1 MSADR
6 SFEICGYFY
15 LQFEGP
21 KPVLTEF
28 PVLYTSVFGAF
39 IHIIHIVHKM
49 RTSPEI
55 QGLQKIFLFHFE
67 RACAIIHFTFD
78 SCTNI
83 RVKIMGRFKIYRENY
98 AGVTAVSNLFIDRY
112 MKDAN
117 DAQLKIYLYLL
128 RTTEAGQEASISDM
142 ADLFN
147 YTEKDVQRALKY
159 WEKIHLIALE
169 YEDNPKEGGK
179 TLSGIRLLEVREK
192 PQEEAASL
200 VSFVHLPA
208 RADVPSEK
216 QDFSVPSYS
225 LDRLKEFKEKEE
237 TSQLLFVAEQ
247 YIGRPLSPRE
257 INTILFFS
265 DRLKF
270 SEDLIDYLI
279 QYCVDKGKKD
289 FRYIEK
295 VAISWAQE
303 GITTPQQAAGLAGKY
318 DKIVYT
324 VMKALGK
331 SGSPT
336 RAEADFALRWAKEY
350 GFTQDII
357 LEACHR
363 TVMATDKHRFEYAD
377 RILNS
382 WHRAQV
388 HHKADILALDD
399 AYAKNKASKPSGR
412 TLAGNGSSGSS
423 SFNQFLHTDYDFDA
437 LEKEILSN

>member
-1 MSADR
+1 
-6 SFEICGYFY
+6 
-15 LQFEGP
+15 
-21 KPVLTEF
+21 
-28 PVLYTSVFGAF
+28 
-39 IHIIHIVHKM
+39 
-49 RTSPEI
+49 
-55 QGLQKIFLFHFE
+55 
-67 RACAIIHFTFD
+67 
-78 SCTNI
+78 
-83 RVKIMGRFKIYRENY
+83 MGRFKIYRENY
-98 AGVTAVSNLFIDRY
+98 AGITAVSNLFIDRY

-128 RTTEAGQEASISDM
+128 RMTEAGQEASISDM

-169 YEDNPKEGGK
+169 YEDSPKEGPKEGGK
-179 TLSGIRLLEVREK
+179 KLSGIRLLEVKEK
-192 PQEEAASL
+192 PQGEAAMPL
-200 VSFVHLPA
+200 VSLMHLPA
-208 RADVPSEK
+208 RTESLPEK
-216 QDFSVPSYS
+216 QDFVVPSYS
-225 LDRLKEFKEKEE
+225 LDKLKEFKEKEE

-303 GITTPQQAAGLAGKY
+303 GITTPEQATRLAGKY

-331 SGSPT
+331 SGTPT
-336 RAEADFALRWAKEY
+336 RAEADFALKWTKEY

-377 RILNS
+377 RILSS
-382 WHRAQV
+382 WHGAQV
-388 HHKADILALDD
+388 HHRADILALDD
-399 AYAKNKASKPSGR
+399 AYAKNKNSRPSGR
-412 TLAGNGSSGSS
+412 ISAGNIPSGNSSSGNS